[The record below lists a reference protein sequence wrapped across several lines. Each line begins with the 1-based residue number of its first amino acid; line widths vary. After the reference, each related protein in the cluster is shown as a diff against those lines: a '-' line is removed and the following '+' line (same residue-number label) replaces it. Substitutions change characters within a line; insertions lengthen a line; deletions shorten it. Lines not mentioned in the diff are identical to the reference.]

1 MKHADGSLT
10 DAQFRAELERCI
22 YCEEKPC
29 QEACPADCSPADFI
43 MAARVGEKSDLRR
56 SAAMIMSANPLGW
69 VCGVVCPD
77 YFCMKAC
84 SRRTFDRAIEIP
96 AVQATVVQKAN
107 EVGMAKFKCAKP
119 NGKIVGIIGAGP
131 AGFGA
136 ASVLAQRGYQ
146 VTVYEQQR
154 RLGGAMNLIPDFRL
168 NKRVVRA
175 DIEFLK
181 SLGDVEFKT
190 GVSATVAAGILP
202 AVEPGFQPGG
212 KSVAR
217 SPRVKLLCVRP
228 RSKTPAATTF
238 DAVIVCAGLSEPI
251 KLNIPGEEL
260 ALSWE
265 AFLENQKKL
274 KLKGRIV
281 AVLGGG
287 AVAADC
293 ATTAR
298 RLGAAS
304 VELVYRRRQQD
315 MPLTQY
321 ERDLLLEHGV
331 EITSCSKP
339 LAIVHEGKRVTGL
352 RIARMTLPAG
362 KESRPENFVVS
373 KKESPIFREFDLVI
387 SAIGSKPKL
396 PVTTTKGVF
405 YAGDMVLGAGTVVES
420 VASGKNAALEADAFI
435 HGEARPKFKNRAK
448 SYAVLAGTPFCPVPL
463 DADFFGRRILS
474 PFLISAAPHTDG
486 YAQMRKAYE
495 RGWSG
500 GVMKTAFDNV
510 PIHIPAGYMFALTR
524 STYGNC
530 DNVSGHPLGRVC
542 REVGQLVKEFPDRL
556 TLASTGG
563 PVSGRDAEDKAV
575 WQSNTRKLQNAGA
588 MGVEYS
594 LSCPQGGDG
603 THGDVVSQNAELTA
617 KIIDWVME
625 ASTDDNPKLFK
636 LTAAVTAIQPI
647 IKAIQEVFARHPNKK
662 AGVTLANSFPS
673 LAFRASAKPLIS
685 TGLQPGESERDDLRA
700 AVAASAQREKP
711 LKRLASSAPHST
723 GLKPGA
729 NESLELQRRWEEG
742 VVIGMSGEGVL
753 PISNL
758 TLAKVA
764 STGITVSGNGGAMT
778 YKDAAN
784 FLALGA
790 HTVQFCTAVMKYGL
804 GYVDE
809 LHSGLSYLME
819 ERGFRSVKE
828 LIGSALPNPITDFG
842 SLSPTK
848 KLPQVVAALCEH
860 CGNCERCPYQAIVLN
875 GRGVPVFD
883 PSHCVG
889 CSLCAQKCFAGAIS
903 MRERTKAE
911 LVALN
916 ET

>member
-1 MKHADGSLT
+1 MKTNDGSLT
-10 DAQFRAELERCI
+10 NAQFRAELDRCI

-29 QEACPADCSPADFI
+29 QEACPAHCSPADFI

-56 SAAMIMSANPLGW
+56 SAAMIMGANPLGW

-84 SRRTFDRAIEIP
+84 SRRTFDQPIEIP
-96 AVQATVVQKAN
+96 AVQATVIKKAN
-107 EVGMAKFKCAKP
+107 EAGMAKFQRAEP
-119 NGKIVGIIGAGP
+119 NGKTIAIIGAGP
-131 AGFGA
+131 AGLGA
-136 ASVLAQRGYQ
+136 AGVLTQLGYK
-146 VTVYEQQR
+146 VTIYDQQK
-154 RLGGAMNLIPDFRL
+154 RLGGAVNLIPDFRL

-175 DIEFLK
+175 DIAFLK
-181 SLGDVEFKT
+181 SLGDIEFKH
-190 GVSATVAAGILP
+190 GKTVAGP
-202 AVEPGFQPGG
+202 E
-212 KSVAR
+212 
-217 SPRVKLLCVRP
+217 KLLA
-228 RSKTPAATTF
+228 KH
-238 DAVIVCAGLSEPI
+238 DAVIVCAGLAEPI

-260 ALSWE
+260 ALSWQ
-265 AFLENQKKL
+265 AFLEGPRRL
-274 KLKGRIV
+274 KLKGKKI

-293 ATTAR
+293 ATTAK

-304 VELVYRRRQQD
+304 VELIYRRRAQD

-321 ERDLLLEHGV
+321 ERDMLLEHGV
-331 EITSCSKP
+331 EITCCSKP
-339 LAIVHEGKRVTGL
+339 LAVVHQGKRVTGL
-352 RIARMTLPAG
+352 RLARMMLPPG
-362 KESRPENFVVS
+362 KKSRPENFVVS
-373 KKESPIFREFDLVI
+373 KKESPVFHEFDLVV
-387 SAIGSKPKL
+387 SAIGGRPKL
-396 PVTTTKGVF
+396 PVTKARGIF
-405 YAGDMVLGAGTVVES
+405 YAGDMVLGAATVVES
-420 VASGKNAALEADAFI
+420 VASGKNAAAEADAFI
-435 HGEARPKFKNRAK
+435 RGEAQPKFENRAK
-448 SYAVLAGTPFCPVPL
+448 SRVILAGVPLRPVPL

-474 PFLISAAPHTDG
+474 PFLISAAPHSDG
-486 YAQMRKAYE
+486 YEQMREAYE

-530 DNVSGHPLGRVC
+530 DNVSGHPLDRVC
-542 REVGQLVKEFPDRL
+542 REVARLVKEFPDRL

-563 PVSGRDAEDKAV
+563 PVTGHDEEDKRV

-625 ASTDDNPKLFK
+625 ASDDDNPKLFK

-647 IKAIQEVFARHPNKK
+647 IKAIQEVFARYPNRK

-673 LAFRASAKPLIS
+673 LTFRKAGRVTPCAP
-685 TGLQPGESERDDLRA
+685 SERRA
-700 AVAASAQREKP
+700 EDCP
-711 LKRLASSAPHST
+711 PY
-723 GLKPGA
+723 
-729 NESLELQRRWEEG
+729 RRWEEG

-758 TLAKVA
+758 TLAKVS
-764 STGITVSGNGGAMT
+764 STGIVVSGNGGAMT

-790 HTVQFCTAVMKYGL
+790 QTVQFCTAVMKYGL

-809 LHSGLSYLME
+809 LHFGLSYLME

-828 LIGSALPNPITDFG
+828 LIGSALPHPITDFG
-842 SLSPTK
+842 ALSPTK
-848 KLPQVVAALCEH
+848 KLPQVIAALCQH
-860 CGNCERCPYQAIVLN
+860 CGNCTRCPYQAIELN
-875 GRGVPVFD
+875 SRGVPTFD

-903 MRERTKAE
+903 MRDRTPQE

-916 ET
+916 ES